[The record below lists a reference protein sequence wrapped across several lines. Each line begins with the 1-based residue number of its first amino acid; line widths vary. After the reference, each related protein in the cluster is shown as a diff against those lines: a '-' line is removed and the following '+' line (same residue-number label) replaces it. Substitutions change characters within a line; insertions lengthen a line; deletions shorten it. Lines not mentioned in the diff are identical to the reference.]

1 MTATTKR
8 LSARTLVGAQGR
20 VVRPAEPRV
29 VEWHAALS
37 GPQHMP
43 QRASKSSALSMG
55 STLKRTRLPSYQNLT
70 RAIGEA
76 LESGSLICAF
86 AQLPVLPLL
95 TNELFLCFARQ
106 KEKWIR
112 VGSTTISACVFSF
125 IYFESI

>member
-70 RAIGEA
+70 RAIGGS
-76 LESGSLICAF
+76 SGVWI
-86 AQLPVLPLL
+86 
-95 TNELFLCFARQ
+95 TDLCLRPA
-106 KEKWIR
+106 
-112 VGSTTISACVFSF
+112 ACFTPF
-125 IYFESI
+125 DQ